1 MMFSDTI
8 VAISTALS
16 EQAISVIRI
25 SGDDAIRILSKLTE
39 MDFDTFPSHSVKYV
53 FIKDPITNEVLDECL
68 AFTMKSPRS
77 YTREDVA
84 EIHCHGGVYITRRI
98 LAAVLSA
105 GARLARPGEF
115 TQRAMLNGRIDLTQA
130 EAIQDMIEADSPQS
144 AAMAVQGIRGSLKKL
159 IEPLLEELL
168 GILANIEVNIDYPEY
183 DDVEQLTRG
192 IIWPLCERWQNK
204 LEVILQ
210 NAKAGKQMKDGV
222 KTVII
227 GKPNVGKSSLLNALL
242 EEDKAIVTEIP
253 GTTRDLVE
261 GTIRLQN
268 VTLHLIDTAGIRET
282 HDFIEKLGIEK
293 SMKAIEE
300 AELILLVL
308 DASRELDEEDQTLL
322 ELSDPSKRL
331 IIHNKTDL
339 VNVEADISVSAMKGE
354 IETLIQAI
362 NDRYADHQ
370 HVLRTGA
377 LVNERTIGLAYRAL
391 EAMRS
396 AITGIEEAIQLD
408 LIAVDLQE
416 SFLCLSE
423 ILHPVDK
430 DFLLNEL
437 FSRFCLG
444 K

>member
-1 MMFSDTI
+1 MFSETI
-8 VAISTALS
+8 VAISTTLS

-25 SGDDAIRILSKLTE
+25 SGDRSAEILSTLTLK
-39 MDFDTFPSHSVKYV
+39 DFTKIPTHKVNYC
-53 FIKDPITNEVLDECL
+53 FIRDPNTKEVLDETL
-68 AFTMKSPRS
+68 VFMMKAPRS

-84 EIHCHGGVYITRRI
+84 EIHCHGGIYITRRI

-105 GARLARPGEF
+105 GARMARPGEF

-144 AAMAVQGIRGSLKKL
+144 AAMAVQGIRGSLKRL
-159 IEPLLEELL
+159 IEPLMEELL
-168 GILANIEVNIDYPEY
+168 GIIANIEVNIDYPEY
-183 DDVEQLTRG
+183 DDVEQLTREA
-192 IIWPLCERWQNK
+192 IQPLCINWEKK
-204 LEVILQ
+204 LKIILHD
-210 NAKAGKQMKDGV
+210 AYSGKQMKEGV

-282 HDFIEKLGIEK
+282 VDFIEKIGIEK
-293 SMKAIEE
+293 TLKALDE

-308 DASRELDEEDQTLL
+308 DASRAIDEEDQTLL
-322 ELSDPSKRL
+322 NLTDPEKRL
-331 IIHNKTDL
+331 VIYNKTDL
-339 VNVEADISVSAMKGE
+339 NDVDQAISISAMKGE
-354 IETLIQAI
+354 IDGLIQAI
-362 NDRYADHQ
+362 NNRFADHQ
-370 HVLRTGA
+370 RVLATGA
-377 LVNERTIGLAYRAL
+377 LVNERTIGLASHAL
-391 EAMRS
+391 DAMRS
-396 AITGIEEAIQLD
+396 ALTGIQDGIQLD
-408 LIAVDLQE
+408 LVAVDLQE
-416 SFLCLSE
+416 SFLRLSE

-437 FSRFCLG
+437 FSRFCVG

>member
-1 MMFSDTI
+1 MFSDTI
-8 VAISTALS
+8 VAISTALN

-25 SGDDAIRILSKLTE
+25 SGDQAVEILSTLTSK
-39 MDFDTFPSHSVKYV
+39 DFAKKQTHTIYYG
-53 FIKDPITNEVLDECL
+53 FIKDPKTKEILDECL
-68 AFTMKSPRS
+68 VFTMKAPRS

-84 EIHCHGGVYITRRI
+84 EIHCHGGIYITRRI

-144 AAMAVQGIRGSLKKL
+144 AAMAVQGIRGSLKRL
-159 IEPLLEELL
+159 IEPLQQDLL
-168 GILANIEVNIDYPEY
+168 NIIANIEVNIDYPEY
-183 DDVEQLTRG
+183 DDVEQLTRET
-192 IIWPLCERWQNK
+192 ITPLCKNWLTK
-204 LEVILQ
+204 LEIILHD
-210 NAKAGKQMKDGV
+210 AYSGKQMKEGV

-282 HDFIEKLGIEK
+282 VDFIERIGIDK
-293 SMKAIEE
+293 TMKAMEE

-308 DASRELDEEDQTLL
+308 DASRTIDQEDQLLL
-322 ELSDPSKRL
+322 ELTNPNKRL
-331 IIHNKTDL
+331 VIYNKTDL
-339 VNVEADISVSAMKGE
+339 NEVEEGISISAMKGE
-354 IETLIQAI
+354 IDTLIKAI
-362 NDRYADHQ
+362 NDRFADHQ
-370 HVLRTGA
+370 RVLQSGA
-377 LVNERTIGLAYRAL
+377 LVNERTIGLASRAL

-396 AITGIEEAIQLD
+396 ALIGLQEGIQLD
-408 LIAVDLQE
+408 LVAVDLQE
-416 SFLCLSE
+416 SFLRLSE

>member
-1 MMFSDTI
+1 MFSETI
-8 VAISTALS
+8 VAISTTLS

-25 SGDDAIRILSKLTE
+25 SGDRSAEILSILTSK
-39 MDFDTFPSHSVKYV
+39 DFTNIPSHTVNYC
-53 FIKDPITNEVLDECL
+53 FIKDPNTKEVLDETL
-68 AFTMKSPRS
+68 VFMMKAPRS

-84 EIHCHGGVYITRRI
+84 EIHCHGGIYITRRI
-98 LAAVLSA
+98 LTAVLSA
-105 GARLARPGEF
+105 GARMARPGEF

-144 AAMAVQGIRGSLKKL
+144 AAMAIQGIRGSLKRL
-159 IEPLLEELL
+159 IEPLMEELL
-168 GILANIEVNIDYPEY
+168 GIIANIEVNIDYPEY
-183 DDVEQLTRG
+183 DDVEQLTRDT
-192 IIWPLCERWQNK
+192 IQPLCIDWQKK
-204 LEVILQ
+204 LEIILQ
-210 NAKAGKQMKDGV
+210 DAYSGKQMKEGV

-282 HDFIEKLGIEK
+282 VDFIEKIGIEK
-293 SMKAIEE
+293 TLKALDE

-308 DASRELDEEDQTLL
+308 DASRAIDDEDQTLL
-322 ELSDPSKRL
+322 NLTDPEKRL
-331 IIHNKTDL
+331 VIYNKTDL
-339 VNVEADISVSAMKGE
+339 KDVDQAISISAMKGE
-354 IETLIQAI
+354 IDELIQAI
-362 NDRYADHQ
+362 NDRFANHQ
-370 HVLRTGA
+370 RVLATGA
-377 LVNERTIGLAYRAL
+377 LVNERTIGLASRAL
-391 EAMRS
+391 DAMRS
-396 AITGIEEAIQLD
+396 AQRGINEGIQLD
-408 LIAVDLQE
+408 LVAVDLQE
-416 SFLCLSE
+416 SFLRLSE

>member
-1 MMFSDTI
+1 MFSETI

-25 SGDDAIRILSKLTE
+25 SGDRAGEILSTLTAK
-39 MDFDTFPSHSVKYV
+39 DFSKIPTHTIQYG
-53 FIKDPITNEVLDECL
+53 FIKDPSTHEILDECL
-68 AFTMKSPRS
+68 VFIMKAPRS

-98 LAAVLSA
+98 LAAVLST

-144 AAMAVQGIRGSLKKL
+144 AAMAVHGIRGSLKRL
-159 IEPLLEELL
+159 IEPLMQELL
-168 GILANIEVNIDYPEY
+168 GIIANIEVNIDYPEY
-183 DDVEQLTRG
+183 DDVEQLTRAA
-192 IIWPLCERWQNK
+192 ILPLCIQWEKK
-204 LEVILQ
+204 LETVLQ
-210 NAKAGKQMKDGV
+210 DAYSGKQMKEGV

-282 HDFIEKLGIEK
+282 FDFIEKIGIEK
-293 SMKAIEE
+293 TMKAIKE

-308 DASRELDEEDQTLL
+308 DASREIDAEDQTLL
-322 ELSDPSKRL
+322 DLTDPQKRL
-331 IIHNKTDL
+331 VIYNKTDL
-339 VNVEADISVSAMKGE
+339 TSVDQGIAISAMKGE
-354 IETLIQAI
+354 IELLIQAI
-362 NDRYADHQ
+362 NDRFADHQ
-370 HVLRTGA
+370 RVLSTGA
-377 LVNERTIGLAYRAL
+377 LVNERTIGLASRSLY
-391 EAMRS
+391 AMRS
-396 AITGIEEAIQLD
+396 ALDGLKAGVQLD
-408 LIAVDLQE
+408 LVAVDLQE
-416 SFLCLSE
+416 SFLRLSE

>member
-1 MMFSDTI
+1 MFSETI

-25 SGDDAIRILSKLTE
+25 SGDRASEILSTLTSK
-39 MDFDTFPSHSVKYV
+39 DFTKIPTHTVKYG
-53 FIKDPITNEVLDECL
+53 FIKDPHTHETLDECL
-68 AFTMKSPRS
+68 VFLMKAPRS
-77 YTREDVA
+77 YTKEDVA
-84 EIHCHGGVYITRRI
+84 EIHCHGGIYITRRI
-98 LAAVLSA
+98 LAAVLST

-130 EAIQDMIEADSPQS
+130 EAIQDMIEA
-144 AAMAVQGIRGSLKKL
+144 
-159 IEPLLEELL
+159 
-168 GILANIEVNIDYPEY
+168 ANIEVNIDYPEY
-183 DDVEQLTRG
+183 DDVEQLTRAM
-192 IIWPLCERWQNK
+192 ILPSCIAWEKK
-204 LEVILQ
+204 LETILHD
-210 NAKAGKQMKDGV
+210 AYSGKQMKEGV

-282 HDFIEKLGIEK
+282 FDFIEKIGIEK
-293 SMKAIEE
+293 TMKALEE

-308 DASRELDEEDQTLL
+308 DASREIDEEDQTLL
-322 ELSDPSKRL
+322 TLTDPQKRL
-331 IIHNKTDL
+331 VIYNKTDITS
-339 VNVEADISVSAMKGE
+339 VDQGISVSAMKGE
-354 IETLIQAI
+354 IDALIQAI
-362 NDRYADHQ
+362 NDRFADHQ
-370 HVLRTGA
+370 RVLSTGA
-377 LVNERTIGLAYRAL
+377 LVNERTIGLASRAL
-391 EAMRS
+391 DAMRS
-396 AITGIEEAIQLD
+396 ALIGLNDGIPLD
-408 LIAVDLQE
+408 LVAVDLQE
-416 SFLCLSE
+416 SFLRLSE

>member
-1 MMFSDTI
+1 MFSETI

-25 SGDDAIRILSKLTE
+25 SGDRAREILSTLTSK
-39 MDFDTFPSHSVKYV
+39 DFSKIPTHTVKYG
-53 FIKDPITNEVLDECL
+53 FIKDPHTHETLDECL
-68 AFTMKSPRS
+68 VFLMKAPRS
-77 YTREDVA
+77 YTKEDVA

-98 LAAVLSA
+98 LAAVLST

-144 AAMAVQGIRGSLKKL
+144 AAMAVQGIRGSLKRL
-159 IEPLLEELL
+159 IEPLMQELL
-168 GILANIEVNIDYPEY
+168 GIIANIEVNIDYPEY
-183 DDVEQLTRG
+183 DDVEQLTRAM
-192 IIWPLCERWQNK
+192 ILPLCVQWEKK
-204 LEVILQ
+204 LETIVHD
-210 NAKAGKQMKDGV
+210 AYSGKQMKEGV

-282 HDFIEKLGIEK
+282 FDFIEKIGIEK
-293 SMKAIEE
+293 TMKALEE

-308 DASRELDEEDQTLL
+308 DASREIDTEDQTLL
-322 ELSDPSKRL
+322 DLTDPQKRL
-331 IIHNKTDL
+331 VIYNKTDITS
-339 VNVEADISVSAMKGE
+339 VDQGISVSAMKGE
-354 IETLIQAI
+354 IDALIQAI
-362 NDRYADHQ
+362 NDRFADHQ
-370 HVLRTGA
+370 RVLATGA
-377 LVNERTIGLAYRAL
+377 LVNERTIGLASRSL
-391 EAMRS
+391 DAMRS
-396 AITGIEEAIQLD
+396 ALTGLNEGIQLD
-408 LIAVDLQE
+408 LVAVDLQE
-416 SFLCLSE
+416 SFLRLSE

>member
-1 MMFSDTI
+1 MFSETI
-8 VAISTALS
+8 VAISTALN

-25 SGDDAIRILSKLTE
+25 SGDRAIEILSELTSK
-39 MDFDTFPSHSVKYV
+39 DFMKIQTHTINYGFV
-53 FIKDPITNEVLDECL
+53 KDPQTKETLDECL
-68 AFTMKSPRS
+68 VFVMKAPRS

-84 EIHCHGGVYITRRI
+84 EIHCHGGIYITRRI
-98 LAAVLSA
+98 LAAVLSS

-144 AAMAVQGIRGSLKKL
+144 AAMAVQGIRGSLKRL
-159 IEPLLEELL
+159 IEPLMKDLL
-168 GILANIEVNIDYPEY
+168 DIIANIEVNIDYPEY
-183 DDVEQLTRG
+183 DDVEQLTREA
-192 IIWPLCERWQNK
+192 ITPLCENWLRK
-204 LEVILQ
+204 LEIILHD
-210 NAKAGKQMKDGV
+210 AYSGKQMKEGV

-268 VTLHLIDTAGIRET
+268 VTLHLIDTAGVRET
-282 HDFIEKLGIEK
+282 ADFIERIGIDK
-293 SMKAIEE
+293 TMKAIEE

-308 DASRELDEEDQTLL
+308 DASRTIDEEDQHLL
-322 ELSDPSKRL
+322 ALTDPLKRL
-331 IIHNKTDL
+331 IIYNKADL
-339 VNVEADISVSAMKGE
+339 TNVENGISISAMKGE
-354 IETLIQAI
+354 IETLIHAI
-362 NDRYADHQ
+362 NDRFADHQ
-370 HVLRTGA
+370 RVLQSGA
-377 LVNERTIGLAYRAL
+377 LVNERTIGLASCAL
-391 EAMRS
+391 EAMHS
-396 AITGIEEAIQLD
+396 ALLGLQEGIQLD
-408 LIAVDLQE
+408 LVAVDLQE
-416 SFLCLSE
+416 SFLRLSE

>member
-1 MMFSDTI
+1 MFSETI

-25 SGDDAIRILSKLTE
+25 SGDRAIEILSTLTKK
-39 MDFDTFPSHSVKYV
+39 DFAKIPTHTVKYG
-53 FIKDPITNEVLDECL
+53 FIKDPHTGETLDECL
-68 AFTMKSPRS
+68 VFVMQAPRS
-77 YTREDVA
+77 YTKEDVA

-98 LAAVLSA
+98 LAAVLST

-144 AAMAVQGIRGSLKKL
+144 AAMAVQGIRGSLKRL
-159 IEPLLEELL
+159 IEPLMNELL
-168 GILANIEVNIDYPEY
+168 GIIANIEVNIDYPEY
-183 DDVEQLTRG
+183 DDVEQLTRAA
-192 IIWPLCERWQNK
+192 ILPLCIQWEKK
-204 LEVILQ
+204 LETILHD
-210 NAKAGKQMKDGV
+210 AYSGKQMKEGV
-222 KTVII
+222 RTVII

-282 HDFIEKLGIEK
+282 LDFIEKIGIEK
-293 SMKAIEE
+293 TMKALEE

-308 DASRELDEEDQTLL
+308 DASREIDAEDQTLL
-322 ELSDPSKRL
+322 DLTDPQKRL
-331 IIHNKTDL
+331 VIYNKTDL
-339 VNVEADISVSAMKGE
+339 NTVDQGISVSAMKGE
-354 IETLIQAI
+354 IDTLIHAI
-362 NDRYADHQ
+362 NTRFSDHQ
-370 HVLRTGA
+370 RVLSTGA
-377 LVNERTIGLAYRAL
+377 LVNERTIGLASRSL
-391 EAMRS
+391 DAMRS
-396 AITGIEEAIQLD
+396 ALAGLNQGIQLD
-408 LIAVDLQE
+408 LVAVDLQE
-416 SFLCLSE
+416 AFLRLSE

>member
-1 MMFSDTI
+1 MFSDTI
-8 VAISTALS
+8 VAISTALN

-25 SGDDAIRILSKLTE
+25 SGDRAIEILSTLTSK
-39 MDFDTFPSHSVKYV
+39 DFTKMQTHTINYG
-53 FIKDPITNEVLDECL
+53 FIKDPKTKEILDECL
-68 AFTMKSPRS
+68 VFVMKTPRS
-77 YTREDVA
+77 YTREDVS
-84 EIHCHGGVYITRRI
+84 EIHCHGGIYITRRI

-144 AAMAVQGIRGSLKKL
+144 AAMAVHGIRGSLKRL
-159 IEPLLEELL
+159 IEPLMQDLL
-168 GILANIEVNIDYPEY
+168 GIIANIEVNIDYPEY
-183 DDVEQLTRG
+183 DDVEQLTRET
-192 IIWPLCERWQNK
+192 ITPLCKNWLTK
-204 LEVILQ
+204 LEIILHD
-210 NAKAGKQMKDGV
+210 AYSGKQMKEGV

-282 HDFIEKLGIEK
+282 VDFIERIGIDK
-293 SMKAIEE
+293 TMKAMEE

-308 DASRELDEEDQTLL
+308 DASRTLDKEDQLL
-322 ELSDPSKRL
+322 LDKTDPNKRL
-331 IIHNKTDL
+331 VIYNKTDL
-339 VNVEADISVSAMKGE
+339 MNVEEGISISAMKGE
-354 IETLIQAI
+354 IDTLIKAI
-362 NDRYADHQ
+362 NDRFADHQ
-370 HVLRTGA
+370 RVLQSGA
-377 LVNERTIGLAYRAL
+377 LVNERTIGLASRAL

-396 AITGIEEAIQLD
+396 ALIGLQEGIQLD
-408 LIAVDLQE
+408 LVAVDLQE
-416 SFLCLSE
+416 SFLRLSE